1 MNETNPSKHEASF
14 SGPKSADI
22 GGEIARARLS
32 RKTPASGNS
41 RPPRKYSPR
50 RGYAMLIVLVFVI
63 LFTSMLGVAWR
74 QIGSVLRTETVR
86 VKQMNRDQGS
96 LRAAAAALRMLE
108 LSKSTDFPDP
118 APESEYDKQY
128 KYKYPPDDENTN
140 YYIVSFKRHDKDTWT
155 VKAEAVDEEPE
166 GLDTLPSLWPES

>member
-1 MNETNPSKHEASF
+1 M
-14 SGPKSADI
+14 
-22 GGEIARARLS
+22 
-32 RKTPASGNS
+32 
-41 RPPRKYSPR
+41 
-50 RGYAMLIVLVFVI
+50 I

-108 LSKSTDFPDP
+108 LSKYSALPDP
-118 APESEYDKQY
+118 NPDNEYKF
-128 KYKYPPDDENTN
+128 KYHLTIGENTH
-140 YYIVSFKRHDKDTWT
+140 YYEVILKHPIDNEWT
-155 VKAEAVDEEPE
+155 ITATAVAEEPE